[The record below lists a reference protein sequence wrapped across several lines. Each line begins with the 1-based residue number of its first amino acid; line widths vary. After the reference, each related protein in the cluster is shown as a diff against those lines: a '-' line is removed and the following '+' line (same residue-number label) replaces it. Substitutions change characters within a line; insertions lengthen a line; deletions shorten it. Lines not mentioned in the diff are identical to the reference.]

1 MSVSTGL
8 NKYQIKF
15 IYSIDGRKAHKLI
28 RATSKETALKEFEK
42 VYEGW
47 VVEVY
52 SIDLV
57 EENVE
62 PIKYKK

>member
-1 MSVSTGL
+1 ML

-15 IYSIDGRKAHKLI
+15 IYSLDGRKARKYI
-28 RATSKETALKEFEK
+28 IAKNKKEAMELFEK
-42 VYEGW
+42 NYEGW

-52 SIDLV
+52 SVDLI

-62 PIKYKK
+62 PSKYKKMKR